1 MPDLPLLP
9 SLEILDSQCWHPDTA
24 RHHRQG
30 GRPPL
35 DSGTPTRYRSIALRV
50 AVAVAA
56 CLPLAVA
63 YLLRVCYDVLL
74 VCDRSLAIE

>member
-9 SLEILDSQCWHPDTA
+9 SLEILDSQCWRPDTA

-35 DSGTPTRYRSIALRV
+35 DSGTPTRYRSIAV
-50 AVAVAA
+50 AVALLAA
-56 CLPLAVA
+56 CLLLAIV

-74 VCDRSLAIE
+74 VGDRSLAIE